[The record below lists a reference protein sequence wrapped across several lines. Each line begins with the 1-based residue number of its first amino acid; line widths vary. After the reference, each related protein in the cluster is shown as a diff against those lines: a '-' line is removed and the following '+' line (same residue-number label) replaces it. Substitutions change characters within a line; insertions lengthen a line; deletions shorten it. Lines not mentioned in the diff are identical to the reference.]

1 MCYRINKDMELDETN
16 LSYRRLKTEKNKSL
30 LKH

>member
-1 MCYRINKDMELDETN
+1 MCYRINKDMELDEKN
-16 LSYRRLKTEKNKSL
+16 LRYRGLKTEKKKSL